1 MISCA
6 EMAEILE
13 AAALT
18 AKAELAVP
26 TEELMVLL
34 EAEAK
39 HFIGHYQEGWD
50 PLAPSTIKE
59 KTDLGYAPP
68 DNPLL
73 ARRGHAGFDQAPIC
87 SDWRGCDRRDRL

>member
-6 EMAEILE
+6 AMAEILD

-18 AKAELAVP
+18 ARAELAVP

-59 KTDLGYAPP
+59 KTDLGYARPTIRCCAKGTCGIRSST
-68 DNPLL
+68 DL
-73 ARRGHAGFDQAPIC
+73 Q
-87 SDWRGCDRRDRL
+87 